1 MLVGVWAAEA
11 GRHLV
16 DLRVKRSMRVERDG
30 AGEVLPEGLLDG
42 DPAAGRQARDLQR
55 DKACGNSAGGRAR

>member
-1 MLVGVWAAEA
+1 
-11 GRHLV
+11 
-16 DLRVKRSMRVERDG
+16 MRVERDG